1 MNRFPCLFLLAV
13 SCSASAVV
21 IRHDVDDAKY
31 RVAPSEFPAL
41 ADMPGEGHGT
51 LIAPRWVVTA
61 AHVVNGNEV
70 TAIELNGKP
79 RKVARVVV
87 YPGYAGLPKALVDKA
102 LAGDA
107 TEGMAF
113 LAASNDIA
121 LVELAEPVTD
131 VAPARIHHG
140 DVATGTLVKL
150 IGKGGTGNGL
160 GGMSPHAPHRTEL
173 RRAFNTISGVDAR
186 WLSYTF
192 DAGAAALELEG
203 MTGNGDS
210 GSPLLVEA
218 DGQWEVAGL
227 SSYKSIVGPLVEN
240 RSGVYTQ
247 QVYNLRVSPYD
258 AWIAEVTAAQPRMR

>member
-1 MNRFPCLFLLAV
+1 LNRFPCLLLLAV

-51 LIAPRWVVTA
+51 LIAPQWVVTA
-61 AHVVNGNEV
+61 AHVVDGNQV
-70 TAIELNGKP
+70 TAIDLNGKS
-79 RKVARVVV
+79 RKVERVVV
-87 YPGYAGLPKALVDKA
+87 YPGYARLPQALIDKA

-107 TEGMAF
+107 SEGMAF
-113 LAASNDIA
+113 LAATNDIA
-121 LVELAEPVTD
+121 LVKLAEPVSD

-140 DVATGTLVKL
+140 KIAAGRLVKL
-150 IGKGGTGNGL
+150 IGKGGTGNGID
-160 GGMSPHAPHRTEL
+160 GMSAHAPHRTEL
-173 RRAFNTISGVDAR
+173 RRAYNIISGVDGR

-192 DAGAAALELEG
+192 DSGAAALDLEG

-227 SSYKSIVGPLVEN
+227 ASYKSIVGPLVEN

-247 QVYNLRVSPYD
+247 QAYSLRVSDYD
-258 AWIAEVTAAQPRMR
+258 AWIASVMQAEAP